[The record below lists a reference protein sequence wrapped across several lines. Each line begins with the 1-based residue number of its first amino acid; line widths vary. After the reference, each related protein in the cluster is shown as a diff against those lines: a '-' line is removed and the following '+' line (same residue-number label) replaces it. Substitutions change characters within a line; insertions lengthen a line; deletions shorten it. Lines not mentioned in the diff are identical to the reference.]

1 MSWCKLQSTGYHI
14 IMARIIEDMHTFNL
28 GETCIKVVTVEFHV
42 ISFITLYTLYG
53 WWYMETVKRPILMEL

>member
-28 GETCIKVVTVEFHV
+28 GETCITVEFHV
-42 ISFITLYTLYG
+42 ISFITLYHIIWMVVYG
-53 WWYMETVKRPILMEL
+53 NG

>member
-42 ISFITLYTLYG
+42 ISFITQYHIHIIWMVVYG
-53 WWYMETVKRPILMEL
+53 NS

>member
-1 MSWCKLQSTGYHI
+1 
-14 IMARIIEDMHTFNL
+14 MARIIEDMHTFNL

>member
-14 IMARIIEDMHTFNL
+14 IMAHIIEDMHTFTL

-42 ISFITLYTLYG
+42 ISFITLYHIIWMVVYG
-53 WWYMETVKRPILMEL
+53 NG